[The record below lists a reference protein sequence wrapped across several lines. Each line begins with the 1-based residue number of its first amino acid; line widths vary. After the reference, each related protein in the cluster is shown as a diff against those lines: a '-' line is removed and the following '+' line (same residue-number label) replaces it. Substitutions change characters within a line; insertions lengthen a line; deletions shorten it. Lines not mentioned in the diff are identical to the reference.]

1 MALIGDQVVTHQK
14 ENVMRLMHLSHRFLA
29 LMVCFGI
36 ICLAAPAAAT
46 EYVNEALLDK
56 SDPAYWLDQGGL
68 FATYGNYPAA
78 IRAYQKAIEIDAQNA
93 EAYFDLGVAYG
104 GMDDTE
110 QALVYIN
117 KAISMDGTQERYYY
131 GRAWVLLM
139 NGQKEQ
145 AHQDFQ
151 KAANMGDLDAILYL
165 EQASGGT
172 Q

>member
-1 MALIGDQVVTHQK
+1 
-14 ENVMRLMHLSHRFLA
+14 MHLMKLNHCILA
-29 LMVCFGI
+29 LVVCFGMI
-36 ICLAAPAAAT
+36 SLTAPVMAA

-78 IRAYQKAIEIDAQNA
+78 IRAYRKAIEIDAQNA

-104 GMDDTE
+104 GMDDTQ

-117 KAISMDGTQERYYY
+117 KAITMDGTQERYYY

-139 NGQKEQ
+139 DGQKEQ
-145 AHQDFQ
+145 ARQDFQ
-151 KAANMGDLDAILYL
+151 KAADMGDLDAILYL
-165 EQASGGT
+165 EQASGDT